1 MSDPLAQ
8 SRTLF
13 FKGIE
18 HFESSRFSE
27 ARQAFESAL
36 KLAPGRPSILANLGL
51 THEALGDWANA
62 ARVLGEALV
71 LDPQQADLWLTRAGC
86 LMRSG
91 QVAAALQAY
100 DRAIAIAPAS
110 ARAWSERGSVLRELQ
125 QLDEAA
131 RCFEKA
137 IALGADP
144 ELHQFYLASVRGG
157 QATTDTPRRYVESL
171 FDDYAHDFQA
181 HLVDQLKYRGYERL
195 IAPLAETGRRF
206 AHALD
211 LGCGTGL
218 CGVLLQPFCER
229 IDGLDISMAMLDKA
243 RQTGV
248 YQDLSHAD
256 LADFLAA
263 TSLRPDLIVAAD
275 VFNYVG
281 GDLAPI
287 LASVK
292 RILAPQGC
300 FAFTLEAA
308 NKAQETELQP
318 SLRHSHSESY
328 IRRLAAENGY
338 TIRQL
343 IRGPLRE
350 DQREPIEALYVYLE

>member
-18 HFESSRFSE
+18 RFESSRFSE

-195 IAPLAETGRRF
+195 IAPLAETGRHF

-218 CGVLLQPFCER
+218 CGALLQPFCDR
-229 IDGLDISMAMLDKA
+229 IDGLDVSRAMLDKA

-248 YQDLSHAD
+248 YHDLTHAD
-256 LADFLAA
+256 LTEFLAA
-263 TSLRPDLIVAAD
+263 PPNRPDLIVAAD
-275 VFNYVG
+275 VFGYL
-281 GDLAPI
+281 GDLAPT
-287 LASVK
+287 LAAVK
-292 RILAPQGC
+292 RMLAPQGC

-308 NKAQETELQP
+308 NGAPEIELRP
-318 SLRHSHSESY
+318 SLRHAHSEPY
-328 IRRLAAENGY
+328 IRRLAAENGF
-338 TIRQL
+338 TLRAL
-343 IRGPLRE
+343 LRAPLRE
-350 DQREPIEALYVYLE
+350 DQQEPIEALYVYLE